1 MVCEG
6 LKLSIILPSY
16 NEEKRLP
23 QALDDL
29 IDFFSQSD
37 YEYEIIVSADGS
49 TDDTE
54 QIASEYAGKFENI
67 KLVTFPER
75 LGKGGGIINA
85 SRVATGDVLF
95 TFDADLSVPP
105 EQIRSTL
112 KIMDEEEAD
121 IIYGSRNLPGS
132 IIVDSPPWYRK
143 ILGKIFNFLFRLLFR
158 IKLHDTQCGYKA
170 IRTKTLDSLQRYL
183 NIEGYA
189 FDIDLAV
196 KAIKHGYK
204 IVEIPVTWRH
214 GEGSKI
220 NVLRQTFVM
229 GRDLLIVWFEGKK
242 KEPDS
247 IDTMESFYQNVPG
260 DVYSRAATSWFL
272 PRRWWH
278 KIKNGALL
286 NAVPPEAISVFDNG
300 FGSGTIFKDLQDLN
314 KDVHGLDI
322 GEDFVKHVHNE
333 YGNEVKLVYS
343 DASNIPLR
351 ENAMDCIICSEV
363 LEHLPEPSFAIN
375 EMHRILKPNGVL
387 LLTTPNISLR
397 WVIIEFLWTHLRREI
412 IEVEHVAFTP
422 RRLRYYLIS
431 GGFRLLSYRV
441 FMFGCLNFVKATK

>member
-1 MVCEG
+1 M
-6 LKLSIILPSY
+6 KLSIILPSY
-16 NEEKRLP
+16 NEGKRLP
-23 QALDDL
+23 KALDEL
-29 IDFFSQSD
+29 VDFFSQLD
-37 YEYEIIVSADGS
+37 YEYEIIVSTDGS

-54 QIASEYAGKFENI
+54 KIASAYAEKYDYLSF
-67 KLVTFPER
+67 VSFPER

-85 SRVATGDVLF
+85 SRVATGDVLI

-105 EQIRSTL
+105 EQIHSTL
-112 KIMDEEEAD
+112 KIMDEENAD
-121 IIYGSRNLPGS
+121 VIYGSRNLPGS
-132 IIVDSPPWYRK
+132 IIVGSPPLYRK
-143 ILGKIFNFLFRLLFR
+143 IMGKTFNLLFRLFFK

-170 IRTKTLDSLQRYL
+170 IRKKTLDSLERYL

-196 KAIKHGYK
+196 KAVKHGYK
-204 IVEIPVTWRH
+204 IVEIPVTWHH

-242 KEPDS
+242 KELDS
-247 IDTMESFYQNVPG
+247 IENIESFYRDVPG
-260 DVYSRAATSWFL
+260 DVYSKAATSWFL

-278 KIKNGALL
+278 KIKNRALL
-286 NAVPPEAISVFDNG
+286 TAVPTEAISVFDNG
-300 FGSGTIFKDLQDLN
+300 FGSGTIFEDLRDRN

-322 GEDFVKHVHNE
+322 GEDFVRYVHNE
-333 YGNEVKLVYS
+333 YGNNVKLLYS

-351 ENAMDCIICSEV
+351 ENVMDCVICSEV
-363 LEHLPEPSFAIN
+363 LEHLPEPSSAIN
-375 EMHRILKPNGVL
+375 EMHRILKSDGVL

-412 IEVEHVAFTP
+412 IEVEHVAFTR
-422 RRLRYYLIS
+422 RRLRFYLIS
-431 GGFRLLSYRV
+431 GGFRILSDRV
-441 FMFGCLNFVKATK
+441 FMYGCLNFVKAAK

>member
-1 MVCEG
+1 

-16 NEEKRLP
+16 NEEKRLAN
-23 QALDDL
+23 ALDEL
-29 IDFFSQSD
+29 IIFLGQSG

-54 QIASEYAGKFENI
+54 KIASEYAEKCENI
-67 KLVTFPER
+67 FLVTFPER

-85 SRVATGDVLF
+85 SRVATGDVLII
-95 TFDADLSVPP
+95 FDADLSVPP
-105 EQIRSTL
+105 EQIHSTL
-112 KIMDEEEAD
+112 KIMDEEKAD

-132 IIVDSPPWYRK
+132 IIVNSPPWYRK
-143 ILGKIFNFLFRLLFR
+143 ILGKLFNFLFRLLFR

-170 IRTKTLDSLQRYL
+170 IRKKTLDSLRRYL

-204 IVEIPVTWRH
+204 LVEIPVTWCH

-220 NVLRQTFVM
+220 NVLRQAFVM

-242 KEPDS
+242 KELGS
-247 IDTMESFYQNVPG
+247 IETMESFYQDVPG

-286 NAVPPEAISVFDNG
+286 NAVSPEAISVFDNG
-300 FGSGTIFKDLQDLN
+300 FGSGTLFKDLLDRS
-314 KDVHGLDI
+314 KDVIGLDI
-322 GEDFVKHVHNE
+322 GEGFVSFVHNE
-333 YGNEVKLVYS
+333 YGSEVKLLYS
-343 DASNIPLR
+343 DAGFIPLR
-351 ENAMDCIICSEV
+351 DNVLDCIICSEV
-363 LEHLPEPSFAIN
+363 LEHIPEPSWAIS
-375 EMHRILKPNGVL
+375 EMHRILKSDGVL

-397 WVIIEFLWTHLRREI
+397 WVIVEFLWTHLRREV
-412 IEVEHVAFTP
+412 IEVEHVAFTR

-431 GGFRLLSYRV
+431 GGFRILSDRV
-441 FMFGCLNFVKATK
+441 FMFGCLNFVKAVK